1 MKVALIFLP
10 APPII
15 GPVLAEIHARKI
27 ANKPEPALKFQTAKA
42 EFHRQPPLNPVI
54 IPRHAIA
61 TPGNV
66 AHGIRVRVADHKV
79 DNV

>member
-1 MKVALIFLP
+1 MLLSARLT
-10 APPII
+10 I
-15 GPVLAEIHARKI
+15 GRVIVGLVVQQMVHKI
-27 ANKPEPALKFQTAKA
+27 GLVIRLQTAEA

-66 AHGIRVRVADHKV
+66 AHGIRVRVADYKV